1 MDDKNYTDIPGEGKE
16 PLPEKNSDS
25 VNNGSISDENAQD
38 DFIIGKGFE
47 ISSSEDAEKSS
58 KRGSSKHSG
67 GKRALKNFIWIF
79 SIIIVSVGL
88 AFGVIYAGAD
98 YMGIGFGRG
107 EECVIEI
114 EQGMSTEQIAE
125 ELKECGAV
133 KIPLFFRLYAK
144 LKHYDSQFKY
154 GVYSFNN
161 EVGYEALST
170 MLIEEGA
177 EAQSV
182 HVTIPEMSSVDDI
195 ADILE
200 ENGVCTRSDFINE
213 VQNGDFDYDFVDAI
227 PVDNVYYRLE
237 GYLFP
242 DSYDFYNYDSEECAH
257 LAVEKM
263 LKTLDD
269 KLDDGLREKISA
281 SGYSLHEIMTM
292 ASIVELEAGGSPDE
306 MANVAA
312 VFYNR
317 LESDEFTTLGSSPTR
332 KYPYGDGRY
341 NTYEAPGLPPGP
353 LCSPSLNSIK
363 ASVEP
368 TENFDYYYFV
378 TDASMKF
385 YYNKTLAEHNSTIA
399 RLQAANNWIYED

>member
-1 MDDKNYTDIPGEGKE
+1 MDDKNFTGIPEE
-16 PLPEKNSDS
+16 NSQPLEAKQEADNSS
-25 VNNGSISDENAQD
+25 D
-38 DFIIGKGFE
+38 DFVIGKGFE
-47 ISSSEDAEKSS
+47 IDGGENEDNQGK
-58 KRGSSKHSG
+58 KKKGRHSA
-67 GKRALKNFIWIF
+67 GKNIIKTVIWILC
-79 SIIIVSVGL
+79 IIIVSVGL

-107 EECVIEI
+107 SDVTIEI

-125 ELKECGAV
+125 ELKEAGAV
-133 KIPLFFRLYAK
+133 KIPLLFRVYAK
-144 LKHYDSQFKY
+144 FKHYDSQFKY
-154 GVYSFNN
+154 GVYSFNT
-161 EVGYEALST
+161 EAGYEALSQ

-177 EAQSV
+177 LAQSV
-182 HVTIPEMSSVDDI
+182 KVTIPEMSSIDDI
-195 ADILE
+195 AEILE
-200 ENGVCTRSDFINE
+200 ENGVCTKSDFINE
-213 VQNGDFDYDFVDAI
+213 VQNGEFGYDFIDDI

-242 DSYDFYNYDSEECAH
+242 ETYDFYNFDSEECAH

-269 KLDDGLREKISA
+269 KLTDGMMQKISE
-281 SGYSLHEIMTM
+281 SGYTLHEIMTM

-317 LESDEFTTLGSSPTR
+317 LESDDFTTLGSSPTR
-332 KYPYGDGRY
+332 KYPYGGGKY
-341 NTYEAPGLPPGP
+341 NTYESPGLPPGP
-353 LCSPSLNSIK
+353 LCSPSLKSIE
-363 ASVEP
+363 ASIEP
-368 TENFDYYYFV
+368 TEDFDYYYFV

>member
-1 MDDKNYTDIPGEGKE
+1 MDDKNFTGIPEE
-16 PLPEKNSDS
+16 NSQPLEERQEADNSS
-25 VNNGSISDENAQD
+25 D
-38 DFIIGKGFE
+38 DFVIGKGFE
-47 ISSSEDAEKSS
+47 IDGGENGDNKG
-58 KRGSSKHSG
+58 KKKKGRHSA
-67 GKRALKNFIWIF
+67 GKNIIKTVIWILC
-79 SIIIVSVGL
+79 IIIVSVGL

-107 EECVIEI
+107 SDVTIEI

-125 ELKECGAV
+125 ELKEAGAV
-133 KIPLFFRLYAK
+133 KIPLLFRVYAK
-144 LKHYDSQFKY
+144 FKHYDSQFKY
-154 GVYSFNN
+154 GVYSFNT
-161 EVGYEALST
+161 EAGYEAISQ

-177 EAQSV
+177 LAQSV
-182 HVTIPEMSSVDDI
+182 KVTIPEMSSIDDI
-195 ADILE
+195 AEILE
-200 ENGVCTRSDFINE
+200 ENGVCTKSDFINE
-213 VQNGDFDYDFVDAI
+213 VQNGEFGYDFIDDI

-242 DSYDFYNYDSEECAH
+242 ETYDFYNFDSEECAH

-269 KLDDGLREKISA
+269 KLTDGMMQKISE
-281 SGYSLHEIMTM
+281 SGYTLHEIMTM

-317 LESDEFTTLGSSPTR
+317 LESDDFTTLGSSPTR
-332 KYPYGDGRY
+332 KYPYGGGKY
-341 NTYEAPGLPPGP
+341 NTYESPGLPPGP
-353 LCSPSLNSIK
+353 LCSPSLKSIE
-363 ASVEP
+363 ASMEP
-368 TENFDYYYFV
+368 TEDFDYYYFV

-399 RLQAANNWIYED
+399 RLQAANNWIYEE

>member
-1 MDDKNYTDIPGEGKE
+1 MDDKNFTGIPEE
-16 PLPEKNSDS
+16 NSQPLEAKQEADNSS
-25 VNNGSISDENAQD
+25 D
-38 DFIIGKGFE
+38 DFVIGKGFE
-47 ISSSEDAEKSS
+47 IDGGENEDNQRKKKKGRHSAGKSII
-58 KRGSSKHSG
+58 KTI
-67 GKRALKNFIWIF
+67 IWILC
-79 SIIIVSVGL
+79 IIIVSVGL

-107 EECVIEI
+107 SDVTIEI

-125 ELKECGAV
+125 ELKEAGAV
-133 KIPLFFRLYAK
+133 KIPLLFRVYAK
-144 LKHYDSQFKY
+144 FKHYDSQFKY
-154 GVYSFNN
+154 GVYSFNT
-161 EVGYEALST
+161 EAGYEAISQ

-177 EAQSV
+177 LAQSV
-182 HVTIPEMSSVDDI
+182 KVTIPEMSSIDDI
-195 ADILE
+195 AEILE
-200 ENGVCTRSDFINE
+200 ENGVCTKSDFINE
-213 VQNGDFDYDFVDAI
+213 VQNGEFGYDFIDDI

-242 DSYDFYNYDSEECAH
+242 ETYDFYNFDSEECAH

-269 KLDDGLREKISA
+269 KLTDGMMQKISE
-281 SGYSLHEIMTM
+281 SGYTLHEIMTM

-317 LESDEFTTLGSSPTR
+317 LESDDFTTLGSSPTR
-332 KYPYGDGRY
+332 KYPYGGGKY
-341 NTYEAPGLPPGP
+341 NTYESPGLPPGP
-353 LCSPSLNSIK
+353 LCSPSLKSIE
-363 ASVEP
+363 ASIEP
-368 TENFDYYYFV
+368 TEDFDYYYFV

-399 RLQAANNWIYED
+399 RLQAANNWIYEE

>member
-1 MDDKNYTDIPGEGKE
+1 MDDKNFTGIPEE
-16 PLPEKNSDS
+16 NSQPLEAKQEADNSS
-25 VNNGSISDENAQD
+25 D
-38 DFIIGKGFE
+38 DFVIGKGFE
-47 ISSSEDAEKSS
+47 IDGGENGDNKGKKKKGRHSAGKSII
-58 KRGSSKHSG
+58 KTI
-67 GKRALKNFIWIF
+67 IWILC
-79 SIIIVSVGL
+79 IIIVSVGL

-107 EECVIEI
+107 SDVTIEI

-125 ELKECGAV
+125 ELKEAGAV
-133 KIPLFFRLYAK
+133 KIPLLFRVYAK
-144 LKHYDSQFKY
+144 FKHYDSQFKY
-154 GVYSFNN
+154 GVYSFNT
-161 EVGYEALST
+161 ESGYEAISQ

-177 EAQSV
+177 LAQSV
-182 HVTIPEMSSVDDI
+182 KVTIPEMSSVDDI
-195 ADILE
+195 AEILE
-200 ENGVCTRSDFINE
+200 ENGVCTKSDFINE
-213 VQNGDFDYDFVDAI
+213 VQNGEFGYDFIDDI

-242 DSYDFYNYDSEECAH
+242 ETYDFYNFDSEECAH

-269 KLDDGLREKISA
+269 KLTDGMRQKISE
-281 SGYSLHEIMTM
+281 SGYTLHEIMIM

-317 LESDEFTTLGSSPTR
+317 LESDDFTTLGSSPTR
-332 KYPYGDGRY
+332 KYPYGGGKY
-341 NTYEAPGLPPGP
+341 NTYESPGLPPGP
-353 LCSPSLNSIK
+353 LCSPSIKSIE
-363 ASVEP
+363 ASIEP
-368 TENFDYYYFV
+368 TEDFDYYYFV

-399 RLQAANNWIYED
+399 RLQAANNWIYEE

>member
-1 MDDKNYTDIPGEGKE
+1 MDDKNFTGIPEE
-16 PLPEKNSDS
+16 NSQPLEEKQEADNSS
-25 VNNGSISDENAQD
+25 D
-38 DFIIGKGFE
+38 DFVIGKGFE
-47 ISSSEDAEKSS
+47 IDGGENGDNKG
-58 KRGSSKHSG
+58 KKKKGRHSA
-67 GKRALKNFIWIF
+67 GKNIIKTVIWILC
-79 SIIIVSVGL
+79 IIIVSVGL

-107 EECVIEI
+107 SDVTIEI

-125 ELKECGAV
+125 ELKEAGAV
-133 KIPLFFRLYAK
+133 KIPLLFRVYAK
-144 LKHYDSQFKY
+144 FKHYDSQFKY
-154 GVYSFNN
+154 GVYSFNT
-161 EVGYEALST
+161 EAGYEAISQ

-177 EAQSV
+177 LAQSV
-182 HVTIPEMSSVDDI
+182 KVTIPEMSSIDDI
-195 ADILE
+195 AEILE
-200 ENGVCTRSDFINE
+200 ENGVCTKSDFINE
-213 VQNGDFDYDFVDAI
+213 VQNGEFGYDFIDDI

-242 DSYDFYNYDSEECAH
+242 ETYDFYNFDSEECAH

-269 KLDDGLREKISA
+269 KLTDGMMQKISE
-281 SGYSLHEIMTM
+281 SGYTLHEIMTM

-317 LESDEFTTLGSSPTR
+317 LESDDFTTLGSSPTR
-332 KYPYGDGRY
+332 KYPYGGGKY
-341 NTYEAPGLPPGP
+341 NTYESPGLPPGP
-353 LCSPSLNSIK
+353 LCSPSLKSIE
-363 ASVEP
+363 ASIEP
-368 TENFDYYYFV
+368 TEDFDYYYFV